1 MLAYSTVKRVIL
13 QTGDP
18 TERKVRFMALLT
30 SALPKRGARPVLVGG
45 SAVEV
50 YLDGVLRT
58 GDMDVVHE
66 PRALRPV
73 LEAWRFDLGTGM
85 RAWVNDELGLAV
97 DMVGGELAGS
107 TERTTTITTDYG
119 PATIIG
125 VEDLVLKRLASAKH
139 WKVPADMEQAYLL
152 AKAFEEKLDWAYVEA
167 EAGRGLV
174 ADYLQT
180 LKRMLADTRSSGSSS
195 RFVVRGTSKR
205 ASEPRR
211 SKHWTGLKQTDSK
224 SNGRAT
230 SRLPRS
236 PGQSQPSRFRE
247 G

>member
-1 MLAYSTVKRVIL
+1 VKRVIL
-13 QTGDP
+13 QTADP

-66 PRALRPV
+66 PRALGPV
-73 LEAWRFDLGTGM
+73 LEAWKFDLGAGL
-85 RAWVNDELGLAV
+85 RASVNDELGLAV

-107 TERTTTITTDYG
+107 AERTTTITTDYG

-125 VEDLVLKRLASAKH
+125 VEDLVLKRLASAKR

-152 AKAFEEKLDWAYVEA
+152 AKAFEERLDWPYMEA
-167 EAGRGLV
+167 EAARGLV
-174 ADYLQT
+174 SDYLET
-180 LKRMLADTRSSGSSS
+180 LKRMLADKRAPARSTRSV
-195 RFVVRGTSKR
+195 RRGT
-205 ASEPRR
+205 P
-211 SKHWTGLKQTDSK
+211 
-224 SNGRAT
+224 
-230 SRLPRS
+230 
-236 PGQSQPSRFRE
+236 RE
-247 G
+247 GAS

>member
-1 MLAYSTVKRVIL
+1 MKRVIL
-13 QTGDP
+13 QTEDP

-97 DMVGGELAGS
+97 DMVGGELAGPA
-107 TERTTTITTDYG
+107 ERTTTITTDYG

-125 VEDLVLKRLASAKH
+125 VEDLVLKRLTSAKH

-152 AKAFEEKLDWAYVEA
+152 AKAFEGRLDWPYMEA
-167 EAGRGLV
+167 EAARGLV
-174 ADYLQT
+174 SDYMEN
-180 LKRMLADTRSSGSSS
+180 LKRTLAG
-195 RFVVRGTSKR
+195 KR
-205 ASEPRR
+205 ASGSGSRSARRGTPGERGSELRRREP
-211 SKHWTGLKQTDSK
+211 
-224 SNGRAT
+224 
-230 SRLPRS
+230 
-236 PGQSQPSRFRE
+236 
-247 G
+247 

>member
-1 MLAYSTVKRVIL
+1 VKRVIL
-13 QTGDP
+13 QTEDP

-66 PRALRPV
+66 PRTLGPV
-73 LEAWRFDLGTGM
+73 LKAWKFDLGTGL

-107 TERTTTITTDYG
+107 AERTTTITTDYG

-152 AKAFEEKLDWAYVEA
+152 AKAFEGRLDWPYMEA
-167 EAGRGLV
+167 EAARGLV
-174 ADYLQT
+174 SDYMEN
-180 LKRMLADTRSSGSSS
+180 LKRTLAGKRAPGSGSRSA
-195 RFVVRGTSKR
+195 RRGTPGER
-205 ASEPRR
+205 GSELPRR
-211 SKHWTGLKQTDSK
+211 E
-224 SNGRAT
+224 
-230 SRLPRS
+230 P
-236 PGQSQPSRFRE
+236 
-247 G
+247 